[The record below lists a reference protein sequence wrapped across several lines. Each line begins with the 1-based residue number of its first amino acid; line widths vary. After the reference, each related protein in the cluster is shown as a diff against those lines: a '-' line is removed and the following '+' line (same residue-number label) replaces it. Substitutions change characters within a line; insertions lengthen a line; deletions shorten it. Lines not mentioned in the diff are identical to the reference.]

1 MERHLDSPTSKK
13 TYTVEDREL
22 LLGVYK
28 KLLWDRLVLRIPDAI
43 RPNSI
48 TLMGQVCAVIGVVSA
63 GFASYVHPLLYGV
76 SAIAWLA
83 YLTADNVD
91 GPHARRTGQTSVLGE
106 FLDHGLDGFANGAV
120 LLTTCFVLHIEGL
133 WMALF
138 LALGAVGFVV
148 TFWEQYRT
156 GRLVLPELSST
167 EGVTV
172 VMILEIIACVFQEP
186 EWLNLD
192 LTGWNFSVGLM
203 SFVLLGYAV
212 AIVQPVWRAKRAGAA
227 IFELLYVFSVL
238 GGLVV
243 FVPLGGAALLPSI
256 AMGLFGADVV
266 CRVIRLR
273 HEGLEKCVVAS
284 YHWLYIVPVV
294 AAAALPDV
302 WSVDGWA
309 MVSVAIAFIA
319 YVRTLLVSGSM
330 LLRQD
335 AEEKA
340 NAAATATN

>member
-1 MERHLDSPTSKK
+1 MDSPTSKK

-28 KLLWDRLVLRIPDAI
+28 KLLWDKLVLKIPERIA
-43 RPNSI
+43 PNSI

-63 GFASYVHPLLYGV
+63 GFAAYVHPLLYGL
-76 SAIAWLA
+76 SALAWLA

-106 FLDHGLDGFANGAV
+106 FLDHGLDGFANGAI

-138 LALGAVGFVV
+138 IALGAVGFVV

-172 VMILEIIACVFQEP
+172 VMVLEAIACVFHEP

-192 LTGWNFSVGLM
+192 LSGWNFSVGLM
-203 SFVLLGYAV
+203 SFVLLGYAI
-212 AIVQPVWRAKRAGAA
+212 AIVQPVWRAKKAGAR
-227 IFELLYVFSVL
+227 IFELIYVFAVL
-238 GGLVV
+238 GGLVA
-243 FVPLGGAALLPSI
+243 FVPLGGGALLPSI
-256 AMGLFGADVV
+256 AMGFFGADVV

-273 HEGLEKCVVAS
+273 HEGLDKCVVAN
-284 YHWLYIVPVV
+284 YHWLYVLPAL
-294 AAAALPDV
+294 AAAFFPNL
-302 WSVDGWA
+302 WEVDAWA
-309 MVSVAIAFIA
+309 AIAVALTFIA
-319 YVRTLLVSGSM
+319 YLRTLFVSGSM
-330 LLRQD
+330 LLRRE

-340 NAAATATN
+340 NASS